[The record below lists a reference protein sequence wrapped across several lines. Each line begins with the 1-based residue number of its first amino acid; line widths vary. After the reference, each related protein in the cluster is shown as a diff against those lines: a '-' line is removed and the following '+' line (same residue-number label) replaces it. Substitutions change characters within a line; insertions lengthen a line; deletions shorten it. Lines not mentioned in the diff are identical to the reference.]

1 MGAAIGNHARSE
13 ICETIKRAMESR
25 KNVRA
30 TYDGFEREFSPHT
43 LGTKGRE
50 ERVLGHQFAG
60 QSVIGLGPDGSAEN
74 WRCFFIE
81 ALLACEV
88 IDGRWHSA
96 PPHSQPQTR
105 IDDVDVEVV
114 AG

>member
-1 MGAAIGNHARSE
+1 MQVRSQAH
-13 ICETIKRAMESR
+13 ETIKQAMESR

-43 LGTKGRE
+43 LGTKGGE
-50 ERVLGHQFAG
+50 ERVLGYQFAG
-60 QSVIGLGPDGSAEN
+60 QSVIGLGPDGSPDN

-81 ALLACEV
+81 AFLVCEV
-88 IDGRWHSA
+88 VEGRWHSA
-96 PPHSQPQTR
+96 PPHAQPQTY
-105 IDDVDVEVV
+105 IDEVDVEIF